1 MSHALVKWEEL
12 PWQRGNHPLEHKK
25 ISPERSCALLMFM
38 PGFSDPNPCPR
49 SHVLH
54 VLEGTLSLTIG
65 AEKVRVAAGELLILE
80 ADTPHH
86 AANES
91 DVPVL
96 LLAISDA
103 PLTLHSPSSSS

>member
-1 MSHALVKWEEL
+1 MSHALVNWEEL

-25 ISPERSCALLMFM
+25 VAPERSCTLLMFM

-54 VLEGTLSLTIG
+54 VLEGILSLTIG
-65 AEKVRVAAGELLILE
+65 AETVRVAAGELLILE
-80 ADTPHH
+80 ANTPHR
-86 AANES
+86 AANEG
-91 DVPVL
+91 DVPVV

-103 PLTLHSPSSSS
+103 ALSLQSASSLP